1 LSFSISLTPKN
12 SEKRLLLC
20 SGMTDMIYGLRF
32 KTRAHELTTLLRLIF
47 LVRTSVW
54 SSPAVTRK

>member
-1 LSFSISLTPKN
+1 MT
-12 SEKRLLLC
+12 
-20 SGMTDMIYGLRF
+20 GMTDMIYGLRF